1 MNANPAAVADAVRYI
16 KTLRDSGQ
24 LAAAGEPTARRRDSL
39 TRSSVTSKAGEFCGE
54 NGSRS
59 SSLARIRPAERNVR
73 RKNDFFSP
81 PGPNGRSVRFKR
93 LFEFLNLVQIR

>member
-1 MNANPAAVADAVRYI
+1 
-16 KTLRDSGQ
+16 
-24 LAAAGEPTARRRDSL
+24 
-39 TRSSVTSKAGEFCGE
+39 VTSKAGEFCAE